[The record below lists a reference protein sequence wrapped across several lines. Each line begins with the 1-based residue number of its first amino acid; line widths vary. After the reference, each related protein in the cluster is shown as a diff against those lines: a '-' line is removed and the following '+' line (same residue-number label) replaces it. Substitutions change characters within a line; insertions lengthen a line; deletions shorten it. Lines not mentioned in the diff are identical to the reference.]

1 MANPTQYRTTKAGP
15 DRVSFAGSQLNTI
28 LDSDSITL
36 TAYCW
41 RWKDRLVLMLIAFT
55 EKKVGLHTARPKLLR
70 LLQL

>member
-1 MANPTQYRTTKAGP
+1 MAHLTPYRTTKDSP

-28 LDSDSITL
+28 LDSDSITP

-55 EKKVGLHTARPKLLR
+55 EKKAGLHTARPI
-70 LLQL
+70 LLQLLQL